1 MKIVLFGKNGQ
12 IGHEIFSLLQAHHDV
27 SAFSSGQVDLAVP
40 DQIRNAI
47 RKEQP
52 ALIINAAAYTAVD
65 KAEEEPDTAMQLNG
79 IAPGIIAE
87 ETLQAKASLIH
98 FSTDYV
104 FSGNQRTPFSET
116 DPTQPLGVYG
126 KTKLE
131 GERVIQESG
140 CPYLIL
146 RTSSVYGMRGR
157 NFFLTIARLAREKRE
172 LKIIDDQIMAPNWCH
187 TLATATNDV
196 IKKLFSNNS
205 TLDNAMAEL
214 SGIYHLSCGGETSWF
229 GFAKRIVESLHLDHS
244 PRLIPVS
251 SAEYASPTPR
261 PNYSVLN
268 GEKIRKVFGIQ
279 MPSWEKDFND
289 CLKAAP
295 STRIS
300 NG

>member
-12 IGHEIFSLLQAHHDV
+12 IGHEIFSLLTDHNV

-52 ALIINAAAYTAVD
+52 SLIINAAAYTAVD
-65 KAEEEPDTAMQLNG
+65 KAKEEPEAAMQLNG

-87 ETLQAKASLIH
+87 EALRAKASLIH

-146 RTSSVYGMRGR
+146 RTSSVYGMRGK
-157 NFFLTIARLAREKRE
+157 NFFLTMTRLAQEKKE
-172 LKIIDDQIMAPNWCH
+172 LKIVDDQIMTPNWCH
-187 TLATATNDV
+187 TLATATNEV
-196 IKKLFSNNS
+196 IKKLSSNNS
-205 TLDNAMAEL
+205 NLDSAVEEL

-229 GFAKRIVESLHLDHS
+229 GFAKRIVESLHLDDP
-244 PRLIPVS
+244 PRLIPIS
-251 SAEYASPTPR
+251 SVEYASTTPR
-261 PNYSVLN
+261 PNYSVLD
-268 GEKIRKVFGIQ
+268 GKKLKEVFGIQ
-279 MPSWEKDFND
+279 MPSWQKNFSD
-289 CLKAAP
+289 CLSSEP
-295 STRIS
+295 SL
-300 NG
+300 G